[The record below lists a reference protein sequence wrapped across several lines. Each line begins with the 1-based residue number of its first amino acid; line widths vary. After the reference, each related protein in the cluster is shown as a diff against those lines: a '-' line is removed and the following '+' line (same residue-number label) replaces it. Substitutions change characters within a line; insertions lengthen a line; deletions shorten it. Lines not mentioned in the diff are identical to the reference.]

1 MSTKKVTTEQKDITQ
16 TDLATESLR
25 GQQRLAFDPM
35 SQAIYQSLLPA
46 GTAVLQQ
53 YLTDPMRAAYTML
66 GVAQA
71 HRMLGQMGATQAATA
86 MQNLRQMGMAGH
98 VLQPMLTQQLSNI
111 ALQTQSQKAQALLD
125 ALQQAAALQRAAG
138 GAAMAYTPLQIG
150 QDTLSDAL
158 RQAQMQQHTAGRT
171 EEKVAGLGTWLPQLL
186 GIGIPFG
193 LGALGLPQSIA
204 GDIFGQTGQGW
215 AGVGQWLRNRIT
227 GGGGGQSG
235 SGGGG
240 GGGRGSWGGE
250 GYPP

>member
-53 YLTDPMRAAYTML
+53 YLTDPVRAAYTML

-71 HRMLGQMGATQAATA
+71 HRMLGQMGATQTATA

-98 VLQPMLTQQLSNI
+98 VLQPILTQQLSNI

-158 RQAQMQQHTAGRT
+158 RRAQMQQHMAGRT
-171 EEKVAGLGTWLPQLL
+171 EEKVGGLGTWLPQVL
-186 GIGIPFG
+186 GAGISFG
-193 LGALGLPQSIA
+193 LGALGVPQSIA
-204 GDIFGQTGQGW
+204 GSIFGQTGQGW
-215 AGVGQWLRNRIT
+215 AGVGQWLRNRGGT
-227 GGGGGQSG
+227 SGAEGGGTL
-235 SGGGG
+235 
-240 GGGRGSWGGE
+240 
-250 GYPP
+250 PPPPFNP